1 MLWSCRRD
9 RRLGFDPA
17 SLWTVNITANR
28 AHGMFQPEI
37 GFVVLSLEDQT
48 DEGYFLRPTGI
59 KPLAPWLEALY
70 NRQADL
76 ILLLVFSMPVL
87 AALLFKQSWL
97 AALTSFSAVRLGIL
111 ALVVGFIGW
120 WGQGQLSVVTV
131 IATIRTALEGGSFRY
146 LLYDPFS
153 LVIWAFALF
162 GFVLWGR
169 GLFCG
174 WFCPFGAV
182 QEFAHHLSR
191 LLRLPEIKVS
201 QTWDQRLKLF
211 KYFVL
216 FALIG
221 TALIAPEY
229 TETAAEIEPFKTA
242 ITVFFVRD
250 WYYVVYAAFWL
261 VLGMVVF
268 KGFCRYV
275 CPLGAFMAIGG
286 LVRWRSWVERR
297 TECGSPSQLCKVK
310 CKYNAIKPTGEIQY
324 DECFQCLDCVKIF
337 DSEKLCVPL
346 ILSDRQEQR
355 GRTA

>member
-17 SLWTVNITANR
+17 SPWTVNITANR

-37 GFVVLSLEDQT
+37 GSVVLSLEHQT
-48 DEGYFLRPTGI
+48 DEGYFLRPTVI

-131 IATIRTALEGGSFRY
+131 IATIRTALEGGSFSY

-174 WFCPFGAV
+174 WFCPFGAL
-182 QEFAHHLSR
+182 QEFAHHLGR

-286 LVRWRSWVERR
+286 LVRERSWIERR
-297 TECGSPSQLCKVK
+297 RMW
-310 CKYNAIKPTGEIQY
+310 
-324 DECFQCLDCVKIF
+324 
-337 DSEKLCVPL
+337 
-346 ILSDRQEQR
+346 LSFSVVQSKMQI
-355 GRTA
+355 